1 MGSGFVHEATLTLND
16 LECRLE
22 RMSRQ
27 AGNLKQYNGW
37 TLRRIR
43 TSKSGDSF
51 YSAKRPGTSRKVYLG
66 NGKHPALD
74 GTMMRSKSE
83 VIIANILLLA
93 GIPFVYEVPVFIN
106 GNMVL
111 PDFRILSVIDLK
123 TEILIEHQGM
133 IFDDDYADKFIRSLK
148 LYLNSDW
155 IPNKNLF
162 FTFDDAKERINTD
175 QVTDILRAHIFSDL

>member
-1 MGSGFVHEATLTLND
+1 MEK
-16 LECRLE
+16 E
-22 RMSRQ
+22 
-27 AGNLKQYNGW
+27 K
-37 TLRRIR
+37 
-43 TSKSGDSF
+43 
-51 YSAKRPGTSRKVYLG
+51 AKYPPYKPEQL
-66 NGKHPALD
+66 KHPALD

-111 PDFRILSVIDLK
+111 PDFRIMSLIDLK